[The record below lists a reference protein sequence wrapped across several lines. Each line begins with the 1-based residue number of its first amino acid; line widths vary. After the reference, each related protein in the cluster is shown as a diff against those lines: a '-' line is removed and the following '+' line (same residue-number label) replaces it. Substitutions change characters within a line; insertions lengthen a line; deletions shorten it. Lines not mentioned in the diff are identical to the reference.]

1 MIKTIAFYLPQ
12 FRPTQHNDEWWG
24 KGFTE
29 WTNVAKAPKLYR
41 GHYQPHIPADLGFY
55 DLRLPEV
62 RRQQVELA
70 KEAGIS
76 GFCYYHYWFG
86 NGHVELE
93 ETLQEVI
100 DLGEPDFPFCVCWAN
115 ESWGKKM
122 WNKDGNV
129 AQSKIIANQQYLGEE
144 DNQAHFDFLLKAF
157 KDKRYIKVNGKP
169 LFVIYRPLKFIGLS
183 EFMNQ
188 WNELGKK
195 CGIGEFY
202 FAGYSQN
209 IEEEYDE
216 LNKLGLDS
224 IIVCNFA
231 EPLYA
236 GHKQSKWRRALLKI
250 VRTVTNRP
258 TIIKYKQAIRYFY
271 SKRFIEQTI
280 WPTLVPNWDHTPR
293 SGKNGYLY
301 SNSTPELFKLH
312 AYQVMDAVKDKEEN
326 NQVVFLKSWNEWGEG
341 NYMEPDLK
349 FGKGYIEA
357 LHEVIENINK
367 NLEP

>member
-12 FRPTQHNDEWWG
+12 YRPTPHNDEWWG

-62 RRQQVELA
+62 RRQQAELA
-70 KEAGIS
+70 KEAGVF

-86 NGHVELE
+86 NGHVELD
-93 ETLQEVI
+93 ETLQEVVE
-100 DLGEPDFPFCVCWAN
+100 LGEPDFPFCVCWAN

-122 WNKDGNV
+122 WNQDGNV
-129 AQSKIIANQQYLGEE
+129 AQVKVIANQQYPGSKDNE
-144 DNQAHFDFLLKAF
+144 DHFNFLLETF
-157 KDKRYIKVNGKP
+157 KDKRYIRINDKP
-169 LFVIYRPLKFIGLS
+169 LFIIYRPLKFIDIGD
-183 EFMNQ
+183 FMSQ

-195 CGIGEFY
+195 AGIGEFH
-202 FAGYSQN
+202 FAGYTQN
-209 IEEEYDE
+209 IEEEYINLTE
-216 LNKLGLDS
+216 LGLDS
-224 IIVCNFA
+224 IIVCNFT

-236 GHKQSKWRRALLKI
+236 GHKQSKWRRAILKLIRMLL
-250 VRTVTNRP
+250 NRP
-258 TIIKYKQAIRYFY
+258 TIIDYKKAIKYLY
-271 SKRFIEQTI
+271 SSRFKDKTI

-301 SNSTPELFKLH
+301 SNSTPELFKQH
-312 AYQVMDAVKDKEEN
+312 AQQVLSAIKGKDEL

-349 FGKGYIEA
+349 YGKGYIKALREA
-357 LHEVIENINK
+357 LDSVD
-367 NLEP
+367 